1 MTVQLLSG
9 TTGPVPMEAV
19 LLTVPTH
26 SAELEPVV
34 QAAYT
39 PCETI
44 SGMKPAIPINS
55 QINPLR
61 AL

>member
-1 MTVQLLSG
+1 
-9 TTGPVPMEAV
+9 MEAV